1 MQRTTKHTFRN
12 LNQLVF
18 SLLFYGFLC
27 RFRFLLFSLWFT
39 FLNTQHELSHY
50 YKWKKKKKKKYMIL
64 GKKKP
69 TKVMC
74 RLIEMFYRY
83 VNINF
88 RCFITCLFWYK
99 INCSGYRTYLLYKD
113 SWLIKVYGR
122 DWMMRLLNL
131 IVAA

>member
-1 MQRTTKHTFRN
+1 MN
-12 LNQLVF
+12 
-18 SLLFYGFLC
+18 
-27 RFRFLLFSLWFT
+27 
-39 FLNTQHELSHY
+39 
-50 YKWKKKKKKKYMIL
+50 KKKKKKYMIL

-74 RLIEMFYRY
+74 RLIEVFYMY

-99 INCSGYRTYLLYKD
+99 INYSGYRPYLLYKD